1 MSDIMASPNAPSE
14 APFDKIIT
22 VQSFETDGKLKL
34 LRGYAGGGFQVNDA
48 FVTGSIILHPRE
60 IHTCPVSDASQLSH
74 ELFEPHLTIV
84 KPDMV
89 LIGVGGN
96 PTHLY
101 QPIRDYFKQQAIGVD
116 IMSTSS
122 ACRTWN
128 VLLSEGRQVVSC
140 LIAIP

>member
-1 MSDIMASPNAPSE
+1 MASPD
-14 APFDKIIT
+14 APFDKIVT
-22 VQSFETDGKLKL
+22 VQNFETDGKLKL
-34 LRGYAGGGFQVNDA
+34 LRGYAGGGFQVNDE
-48 FVTGSIILHPRE
+48 FVIGSIILHPRE

-74 ELFEPHLTIV
+74 ELFEPHLNVV

-101 QPIRDYFKQQAIGVD
+101 KPIRDYFKQQAIGVD

-128 VLLSEGRQVVSC
+128 VLLSEGRQAISC

>member
-1 MSDIMASPNAPSE
+1 MASSKVSSNVPI
-14 APFDKIIT
+14 DKIIS

-34 LRGYAGGGFQVNDA
+34 LRGYSGGGFQVNDE

-74 ELFEPHLTIV
+74 DLLEPHLNVV

-101 QPIRDYFKQQAIGVD
+101 QPIRDYFKQLAVGVD

-140 LIAIP
+140 LIAIT